1 MVHKLQVDENRSV
14 EKGDIIGEIATKL
27 LEIKFMSYVS
37 SQQSLDKSIEG
48 KI

>member
-14 EKGDIIGEIATKL
+14 EKGEIIGEITTKL
-27 LEIKFMSYVS
+27 LEIKLISYIS